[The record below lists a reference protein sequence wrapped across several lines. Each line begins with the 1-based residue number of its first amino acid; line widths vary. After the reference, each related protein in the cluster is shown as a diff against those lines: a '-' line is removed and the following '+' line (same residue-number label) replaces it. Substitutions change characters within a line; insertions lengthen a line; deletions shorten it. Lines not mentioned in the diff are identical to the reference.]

1 MCRRRQ
7 GHHTTPPPTSFL
19 VIKRISL
26 IAFHSAATGS
36 FVRTHPMHLFSNLM
50 KTVELMRPSM
60 LVKGKK
66 NRNKTVNTI
75 PRHSHEDEQS
85 NLRCDSEEKA
95 ADVEQRAHT
104 SADTAVL

>member
-1 MCRRRQ
+1 
-7 GHHTTPPPTSFL
+7 
-19 VIKRISL
+19 
-26 IAFHSAATGS
+26 
-36 FVRTHPMHLFSNLM
+36 
-50 KTVELMRPSM
+50 M